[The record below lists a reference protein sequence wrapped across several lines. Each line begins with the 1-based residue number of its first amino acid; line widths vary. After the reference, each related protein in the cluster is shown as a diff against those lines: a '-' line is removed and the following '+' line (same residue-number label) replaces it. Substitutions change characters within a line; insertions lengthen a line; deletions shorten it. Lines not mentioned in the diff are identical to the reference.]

1 MQLKDFFADCA
12 ALVRREDAPSDI
24 VAEIAPRMRAL
35 LAGAGSFLRP
45 EHRRS
50 DPSHYA
56 RNLVHA
62 AADGSLAL
70 FALVWEQGQW
80 TPVHDHGTWGVVG
93 VVEGMLVEQAYMRRD
108 PNPQEARDAGID
120 LVRGGLVLLP
130 PGAVSTFVPNPDH
143 IHMTG
148 VPPGEARTISLHL
161 YGRMLS
167 SFHVYDL
174 ATGTRRL
181 FDAPHSES

>member
-1 MQLKDFFADCA
+1 MQLQDFFSDCA
-12 ALVRREDAPSDI
+12 ALVRREGAPSDI
-24 VAEIAPRMRAL
+24 VAAIAPRMRTL
-35 LAGAGSFLRP
+35 LSGARSFLRA
-45 EHRRS
+45 EHCRA
-50 DPSHYA
+50 DAAHYA

-62 AADGSLAL
+62 APDGSLAL
-70 FALVWEQGQW
+70 FALVWAPGQC

-93 VVEGMLVEQAYMRRD
+93 VVEGMLVEQAYMRTD
-108 PNPQEARDAGID
+108 ANSHEARDAGIE

-148 VPPGEARTISLHL
+148 VPPNEARTISLHL